1 MHSNRITGRRS
12 TITVQTPENRFG
24 RPWIRWRTP
33 VHPVRYKNAGYTTS
47 ALSDLT
53 VKKFSTFLQPI
64 NYASIFW
71 ALGFSPPVTSSVV
84 IPPNGYVPW
93 DEKSGTTEATLNLLN
108 FGVLDKTKIVC
119 KGPGLYTITY
129 AIYVVPTT
137 PTITAFEVA
146 VGIDV
151 DGQSFSFTFSPEQ
164 NSNCNSG
171 SCIVPLKMGSV
182 VQLCNLSGKSLGVRS
197 VSISITP
204 L

>member
-1 MHSNRITGRRS
+1 MLQS
-12 TITVQTPENRFG
+12 RFSCSASVN
-24 RPWIRWRTP
+24 TDAL
-33 VHPVRYKNAGYTTS
+33 VRNVEDCPIFSAPTCLMNYFGNWYTTS

-146 VGIDV
+146 VGIDI
-151 DGQSFSFTFSPEQ
+151 DGQSFYSFTFSREQ

-182 VQLCNLSGKSLGVRS
+182 VQLSNLSTISLGVRS